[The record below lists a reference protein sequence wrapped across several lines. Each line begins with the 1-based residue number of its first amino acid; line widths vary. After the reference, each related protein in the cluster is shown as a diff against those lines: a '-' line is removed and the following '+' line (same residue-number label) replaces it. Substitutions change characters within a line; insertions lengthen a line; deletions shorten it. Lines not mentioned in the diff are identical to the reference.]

1 MNLSFLPGDLHL
13 SKNAEGFFVL
23 KMAGQEIL
31 NTKSERSALAKF
43 HSLRAELEQKFPM
56 REPTVEE
63 KAELLRREIKTSLV
77 QHNFGSREKE
87 ATAAPQL
94 SSSTLSEVQTALQAY
109 FDAVENSDL
118 SQSSQATYID
128 MANNF
133 VRWLSGDFNPGC
145 RKEPYRV
152 KKTK

>member
-31 NTKSERSALAKF
+31 NTRSERSALAKF
-43 HSLRAELEQKFPM
+43 HSIRTELEQKFPM
-56 REPTVEE
+56 REPTAEE
-63 KAELLRREIKTSLV
+63 KAELLQREIKNFV
-77 QHNFGSREKE
+77 QHSFGSRE
-87 ATAAPQL
+87 TIAAPQL
-94 SSSTLSEVQTALQAY
+94 SSSALSEVQTALKTY
-109 FDAVENSDL
+109 YDAVQTSDL

-133 VRWLSGDFNPGC
+133 VRWLSGDFSPGC
-145 RKEPYRV
+145 RKELYRI